1 MRSRSSKRSKATAEA
16 ASRLHRN
23 RALTIFSRAP
33 LIIGCNVDAIMSPV
47 DLTDERQRAAFIEV
61 TLQSMDFPENTVLAV
76 IDVNT
81 VDATGTPSRWVTLP
95 YSSLESFTEKPGM
108 EKFAEAIR
116 QCQQLFPSAWIVLLL
131 YPPDRND
138 IRPRYGPKSH
148 AKQ

>member
-1 MRSRSSKRSKATAEA
+1 MMRKSQPKT
-16 ASRLHRN
+16 LN
-23 RALTIFSRAP
+23 
-33 LIIGCNVDAIMSPV
+33 AIAK
-47 DLTDERQRAAFIEV
+47 DLYRQ
-61 TLQSMDFPENTVLAV
+61 LAV